1 MNKKNL
7 RYQNVWIFIG
17 CFMIAFVVFETLTSS
32 PIKPGFKISD
42 KFMHIVGYFGMM
54 GWFVQIF
61 QKNRE
66 RLVLAIG
73 FVILGIMLEF
83 IQGWGGVRQYEVA
96 DMLANTTG
104 VIAAWILAKTRFS
117 RILLAIEL
125 ALFNKKR

>member
-7 RYQNVWIFIG
+7 RYQNIWIFIG

-83 IQGWGGVRQYEVA
+83 IQGWGGVTKPGGQHC
-96 DMLANTTG
+96 
-104 VIAAWILAKTRFS
+104 TRDGTNLCG
-117 RILLAIEL
+117 LLGTPGLEIGRAHV
-125 ALFNKKR
+125 